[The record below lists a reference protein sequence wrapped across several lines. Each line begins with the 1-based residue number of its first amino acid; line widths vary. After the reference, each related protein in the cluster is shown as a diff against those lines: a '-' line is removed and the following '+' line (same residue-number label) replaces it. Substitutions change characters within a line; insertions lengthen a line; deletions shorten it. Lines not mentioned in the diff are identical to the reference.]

1 MSAHKRLDDPRTM
14 RTMMILFIRHLL
26 PCPIIDRWRWGFESR
41 AGGVRSSTS
50 RCAFPD
56 RLALN
61 LSAHTMGHPKAKEV
75 FMKRLR
81 ITLLSFIA
89 ALLVASCAT
98 GPLFVEEPTIPDGQ
112 ALVYIYRPY
121 TLYGSAIKQLIMSN
135 GGPVVRIAAD
145 GYYPY

>member
-1 MSAHKRLDDPRTM
+1 
-14 RTMMILFIRHLL
+14 
-26 PCPIIDRWRWGFESR
+26 
-41 AGGVRSSTS
+41 
-50 RCAFPD
+50 
-56 RLALN
+56 
-61 LSAHTMGHPKAKEV
+61 MGHPKAKEV

-121 TLYGSAIKQLIMSN
+121 TLYGSAIKQVIMSN
-135 GGPVVRIAAD
+135 GGPVVKIAAD
-145 GYYPY
+145 GYYPYFSSPGILKFWVGLDTSNWITVNAVADQKYYIRVNTGALSYTLTLVPPETAKAEIAKCKLVE